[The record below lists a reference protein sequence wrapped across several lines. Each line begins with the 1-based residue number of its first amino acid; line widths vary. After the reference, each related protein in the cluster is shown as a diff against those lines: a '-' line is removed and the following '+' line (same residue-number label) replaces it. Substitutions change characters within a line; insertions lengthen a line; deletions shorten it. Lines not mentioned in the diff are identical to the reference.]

1 MVFLLVFYY
10 VSGGLQ
16 AAPPARVALTQPTI
30 VAMPSMKGCEII
42 LNQME
47 SDEELDID
55 RTNSKCETVY

>member
-1 MVFLLVFYY
+1 
-10 VSGGLQ
+10 
-16 AAPPARVALTQPTI
+16 
-30 VAMPSMKGCEII
+30 MPSMKGCEII